1 MRTRWKLAALT
12 AAACTFALGAFVA
25 TTVGSGGSGYSPAAA
40 VFPDHASPAGKLV
53 AKRGGPKIRHF
64 LARNA
69 REVDVDD
76 FDLAAAKCPEEFP
89 NPISG
94 GAFTSGPG
102 LAIINLS
109 RRNPGGV
116 TRSRTEYIAVQNVSD
131 VVLEWKPEA
140 VCGKRIGD

>member
-1 MRTRWKLAALT
+1 MRTRWKLTAL
-12 AAACTFALGAFVA
+12 AAAVCIFALGAFVA
-25 TTVGSGGSGYSPAAA
+25 TTLGSGGSGYSPAAA

-53 AKRGGPKIRHF
+53 AKGGGPKIRHF

-69 REVDVDD
+69 REVDAGD
-76 FDLAAAKCPEEFP
+76 FDLVGAKCPRRFP
-89 NPISG
+89 NPITG

-109 RRNPGGV
+109 RRNPGGT
-116 TRSRTEYIAVQNVSD
+116 TRSRTEYIAVQNISGI
-131 VVLEWKPEA
+131 VLQWKPEA